1 MTGNLSSE
9 PARRGEGWTDDDHER
24 LIEAIR
30 GGLDLGEVADR
41 LQRSRGSIRSRAR
54 RLVPGGASSAG
65 RHAFEALR
73 TAVLADPAYD
83 WKTHLQAASRERGTG
98 LGATSGATI
107 AVMGVVKKSVSLE
120 ASVAE
125 RVETAAHEDGLSFS
139 TWLSAAAER
148 QLILREGLRAVSDWE
163 REAGRLSDE
172 ELAAGEVLLDR
183 LLSAATRTSGSTRAE
198 AS

>member
-24 LIEAIR
+24 LVEAIR
-30 GGLDLGEVADR
+30 RGLDLGEVADR

-54 RLVPGGASSAG
+54 RLATGGASSVG
-65 RHAFEALR
+65 PHAFEELR
-73 TAVLADPAYD
+73 AEVLADPAYD
-83 WKTHLQAASRERGTG
+83 WKARLHSASRERGADRGT
-98 LGATSGATI
+98 TTGATI
-107 AVMGVVKKSVSLE
+107 GIMGVVKKSVSLE
-120 ASVAE
+120 AGVAE
-125 RVETAAHEDGLSFS
+125 RVEAAAHEDGMSFS

-148 QLILREGLRAVSDWE
+148 QLILREGLRGVSDWE
-163 REAGRLSDE
+163 REAGRLTDE

-183 LLSAATRTSGSTRAE
+183 LLTQANRAAGSTKAA

>member
-1 MTGNLSSE
+1 
-9 PARRGEGWTDDDHER
+9 
-24 LIEAIR
+24 
-30 GGLDLGEVADR
+30 
-41 LQRSRGSIRSRAR
+41 
-54 RLVPGGASSAG
+54 
-65 RHAFEALR
+65 
-73 TAVLADPAYD
+73 
-83 WKTHLQAASRERGTG
+83 
-98 LGATSGATI
+98 
-107 AVMGVVKKSVSLE
+107 MGVVKKSVSLE